1 MGLDMESLHEY
12 MNEYRKQLKK
22 GAIREAY
29 RGLMGYIM
37 DLRAYFKTKYPDHFV
52 SGSVYYGFMDMT
64 YFSFTPESFKH
75 RKLKT
80 AIVFVHETFRFEAWL
95 AAYNKQV
102 QSEYWK
108 LFKESGLN
116 RYHIVPTTKGV
127 DSIVEHILVDKP
139 DFRNLDALT
148 EQIEST
154 TLKFI
159 KDIEG
164 FLSRH

>member
-1 MGLDMESLHEY
+1 MESFHEY
-12 MNEYRKQLKK
+12 MNEYRRQLEK

-29 RGLMGYIM
+29 RGLMEFIM
-37 DLRAYFKTKYPDHFV
+37 GLRTQFKTKYPDYFV

-80 AIVFVHETFRFEAWL
+80 AIVFVHETFRFEVWL

-108 LFKESGLN
+108 LFKESGWN

-139 DFRNLDALT
+139 DFNNLGTLT
-148 EQIEST
+148 GQIERA

-159 KDIEG
+159 KDVEG
-164 FLSRH
+164 FLSKH